1 MVDEAPPRRYPL
13 ETAGHLALRRVPI
26 VPQSNT
32 VGDARHLMR
41 TADFETVDL
50 ILLTGPGGRHTASVE
65 LRALVEHDDATPLAT
80 ISRPDWPA
88 IPAAMDQED
97 AAAIAIREKLT
108 VLPVVDGDGRP
119 VGLLAAHTLIDVLGR
134 EHRED
139 VHLMAG
145 ILREREGARH
155 ALEDPPLSRV
165 ARRLPWLLA
174 GLALSSA
181 ATGVMASFEKTLQSN
196 VMIAF
201 FIPAIVYLADA
212 VGTQTEAIAVRG
224 LSTRK
229 QSLIALLWSEVL
241 TGAIIGL
248 ILGLLAFAGVWI
260 VFGSISVATG
270 VGVSLFAAGAIASG
284 IGLLFPWALGRIGL
298 DPAFGAGP
306 VATIVQD
313 VLTIMIYFIIMTK
326 VIGLAG

>member
-1 MVDEAPPRRYPL
+1 MVDEVPPRRYEL
-13 ETAGHLALRRVPI
+13 ETAGHLALKRVPI
-26 VPQSNT
+26 VLRSKS
-32 VGDARHLMR
+32 VGDARQLMR
-41 TADFETVDL
+41 SADFESVDL
-50 ILLTGPGGRHTASVE
+50 ILLTDPAGRHTASVE
-65 LRALVEHDDATPLAT
+65 LRALVENDDATPLASIART
-80 ISRPDWPA
+80 DWPA
-88 IPAAMDQED
+88 IFADMDQED
-97 AAAIAIREKLT
+97 AAAIAIREKVT
-108 VLPVVDGDGRP
+108 VLPVVDENGRP

-224 LSTRK
+224 LSTRN
-229 QSLIALLWSEVL
+229 QSMIALLWSEVL

-248 ILGLLAFAGVWI
+248 ILGVLAFAGVWI
-260 VFGSISVATG
+260 VFGSITVATG

-284 IGLLFPWALGRIGL
+284 IGLMFPWVLGRIGL

-313 VLTIMIYFIIMTK
+313 VLTIMIYFVVMTK
-326 VIGLAG
+326 MIGFTT